1 MTSERPFRH
10 ALPSYPRVVVNDGAI
25 VIIYENEEREV
36 WDYEANR
43 AVAETVAEDIEVGL
57 RSIYYVRSLLL
68 EFLDDVADELLALNV
83 PMYLLEDAIE
93 DAFTDVYRKLP
104 EITKGFSQKA
114 EKR

>member
-1 MTSERPFRH
+1 MVRQHFKN
-10 ALPSYPRVVVNDGAI
+10 ALPPYPKVTLDGDAI

-43 AVAETVAEDIEVGL
+43 AVAETIAEDIEVGL
-57 RSIYYVRSLLL
+57 KSIHYVRSLLL

-83 PMYLLEDAIE
+83 PVDVLEDAIE
-93 DAFTDVYRKLP
+93 DAFSDVYRKLP

>member
-1 MTSERPFRH
+1 MYKQHFKN
-10 ALPSYPRVVVNDGAI
+10 ALPPYPKVALDGDAI

-43 AVAETVAEDIEVGL
+43 AVAETIAEDIEVGL
-57 RSIYYVRSLLL
+57 KSIHYVRSLLL

-83 PMYLLEDAIE
+83 PVDVLEDAIE
-93 DAFTDVYRKLP
+93 DAFSDVYRKLP
-104 EITKGFSQKA
+104 EITKGFTLKA

>member
-1 MTSERPFRH
+1 MPSERPFRH
-10 ALPSYPRVVVNDGAI
+10 ALPKYPRVVVDDGAI

-36 WDYEANR
+36 LDYEANR
-43 AVAETVAEDIEVGL
+43 AVAEDIEVGL

-83 PMYLLEDAIE
+83 PMYVLEDAIE